1 MKTKYAVMV
10 AMLFLISI
18 LVCLCQADDS
28 APVTKFGYTDKSDEE
43 QIFMHLRRS
52 LTSKLSPDELQKAKF
67 GIAEYYFRHHDLS
80 DAFRAF
86 KEYADSYP
94 PETSTLLAKV
104 YLYKIAN
111 IKAEPETANSL
122 KKEIFANSF
131 VLLFSKF
138 KVLKY
143 LSAFDNRYEIHYYLD
158 KIQVFL
164 NGGNFE
170 EITP

>member
-1 MKTKYAVMV
+1 MKIRYAVITILV
-10 AMLFLISI
+10 FSVSI
-18 LVCLCQADDS
+18 IVCLCRADDS
-28 APVTKFGYTDKSDEE
+28 TWVSNFGFTDKSEE
-43 QIFMHLRRS
+43 GQIFMQLRRS
-52 LTSKLSPDELQKAKF
+52 LITKTTPADLQRAKF
-67 GIAEYYFRHHDLS
+67 GMAEYYFKHHAYL

-86 KEYADSYP
+86 KEYSDSYP

-111 IKAEPETANSL
+111 IKAEPETANTL
-122 KKEIFANSF
+122 KKEIFASSF

-170 EITP
+170 ELTP

>member
-1 MKTKYAVMV
+1 MIFA
-10 AMLFLISI
+10 ASI
-18 LVCLCQADDS
+18 IVYLCRADES
-28 APVTKFGYTDKSDEE
+28 AWVSNFGFTDKSDEA
-43 QIFMHLRRS
+43 QIFMQLRRS
-52 LTSKLSPDELQKAKF
+52 LITKIAPPELQKVKF
-67 GIAEYYFRHHDLS
+67 GMAEYYFKHHAYL

-86 KEYADSYP
+86 KEYSDTYP
-94 PETSTLLAKV
+94 PQTSTLLAKV

-111 IKAEPETANSL
+111 IKAEPETASAL
-122 KKEIFANSF
+122 KKEIFASSF

-143 LSAFDNRYEIHYYLD
+143 QSAFDNQYEVHYYLD

-170 EITP
+170 ELTP